1 MTIAADDNMGTGYAV
16 PYWESEENSYYK
28 GYVIYEVEIE
38 DKEIT
43 EVIDV
48 SEVSDLSEYTF

>member
-1 MTIAADDNMGTGYAV
+1 ML
-16 PYWESEENSYYK
+16 YWESEENSYYK

-48 SEVSDLSEYTF
+48 SEVSDLNEYTF